1 MDRRHHVCGQED
13 SDEASTPGA
22 GVAMIGVAMEF
33 LVAEVNLDLIVII
46 SFLDILEMM
55 LKSNLIF
62 HQQKSV
68 LFCGGLPFFFGGGS
82 YLDYLRR
89 RFLSSRHFARLHPV
103 DPRGLGDAEERDGS
117 RIDDRPE
124 RTRRSWRWMVFWFR
138 EFFLFS
144 VGDF

>member
-68 LFCGGLPFFFGGGS
+68 LFCGGLPFFFWGRLLFGLFTSALPLLPALCPAASRGS
-82 YLDYLRR
+82 SWLGRCRGERR
-89 RFLSSRHFARLHPV
+89 IP
-103 DPRGLGDAEERDGS
+103 DG
-117 RIDDRPE
+117 
-124 RTRRSWRWMVFWFR
+124 
-138 EFFLFS
+138 
-144 VGDF
+144 